1 MASRK
6 STCNYCGMYALRT
19 HIEAHI
25 TTYICRLCP
34 SFSCTARITARIH
47 NSIRHLDSDFRN
59 TFIVFKDWNHPRRL
73 DRGLPL
79 LEGWMQEQVPQPVVR
94 VVDIVPPEPQQE
106 EMPINIEEPDVME
119 VVEEELPDS
128 PPNEPP
134 QEAPQQ
140 PDSEP
145 EDDWVS
151 LDGSLDDDVFLPN
164 LNINE
169 EDFMPQPFAFNGPVP
184 EGNIPITDMLDELYA
199 LIDEIQE

>member
-1 MASRK
+1 M
-6 STCNYCGMYALRT
+6 
-19 HIEAHI
+19 
-25 TTYICRLCP
+25 
-34 SFSCTARITARIH
+34 
-47 NSIRHLDSDFRN
+47 
-59 TFIVFKDWNHPRRL
+59 FKDWNRPRRL
-73 DRGLPL
+73 ECGLPL
-79 LEGWMQEQVPQPVVR
+79 HEGWRQEQVPQPVVR
-94 VVDIVPPEPQQE
+94 VVDIVLPEPQQE

-145 EDDWVS
+145 KDDWVS

-164 LNINE
+164 LNINV
-169 EDFMPQPFAFNGPVP
+169 EDFMPQPFAFNGQVP

-199 LIDEIQE
+199 LIDEIQEYNSIVYLYYLQTTLITDNISRLQQKKERK